1 MKRTVD
7 PSSVVTQ
14 VRALEGVIS
23 GIVSKYQAYHAEVGA
38 TVKSIMEKAG
48 VWDEVHDLERER
60 ERVRQQADQKIKA
73 AQAEIEKLNQV
84 YTWLMGQG
92 GAEAPEVPEAIEA
105 PVPSEEAAKAEPV
118 KEAEPVK
125 KAEPVKVEPV
135 KVEPVKVEPEPKAE
149 EKMTSRPKPPVF

>member
-14 VRALEGVIS
+14 VRALEGVINS
-23 GIVSKYQAYHAEVGA
+23 TASKYQAYHAEVGA
-38 TVKSIMEKAG
+38 TVKSILEKAG

-73 AQAEIEKLNQV
+73 AQVEIEKLNQV

-92 GAEAPEVPEAIEA
+92 GAEAPEVPEAPVA
-105 PVPSEEAAKAEPV
+105 PVPSEEAI
-118 KEAEPVK
+118 
-125 KAEPVKVEPV
+125 KVEPV